1 MTTTSPAADTR
12 GGRWAVPALCTVQFV
27 DVLGATLVVAALPVM
42 LADLDAPAPA
52 ATAVV
57 TSYAVLFGALLMLGA
72 RLGDRYGHAHVLQAG
87 IAMFG
92 AASLLAAL
100 APSVAVLV
108 AARAALGAAAAA
120 SVPSALRLLTAA
132 APQGEARRR
141 ALVAWSATGA
151 AAGASGLVLGG
162 VLTDLAGWRLL
173 FWANVPLAVLLL
185 LAVGRT
191 APATPRQRDG
201 SLDVAGA
208 ALLTAAIAAVVTGA
222 ALLEEAAHRGAAV
235 GLLLAG
241 AAAAAVL
248 PAVERR
254 ASDPLVTPAAVRDP
268 HLRSG
273 ALASIANTATT
284 SSAVTLATLHLQ
296 QVQGYSASAAGLA
309 LVPFSL
315 CVVVGATLA
324 ARLLRRLPTR
334 TAASVGLT
342 VIAAGN
348 AALLADSLG
357 PWILPAAVGVSGL
370 GIGVSSVA
378 ATSLGTDVAPTLQGT
393 AAGVLNTAAQ
403 LGTALGVAAV
413 LLVATT
419 TEQLPLPLTGTPLG
433 WLLATTAAAAAA
445 ALLRQV
451 APRPAPADN
460 LSR

>member
-1 MTTTSPAADTR
+1 M
-12 GGRWAVPALCTVQFV
+12 
-27 DVLGATLVVAALPVM
+27 
-42 LADLDAPAPA
+42 
-52 ATAVV
+52 
-57 TSYAVLFGALLMLGA
+57 
-72 RLGDRYGHAHVLQAG
+72 
-87 IAMFG
+87 
-92 AASLLAAL
+92 
-100 APSVAVLV
+100 
-108 AARAALGAAAAA
+108 
-120 SVPSALRLLTAA
+120 LLTAA
-132 APQGEARRR
+132 APQGDARRR
-141 ALVAWSATGA
+141 ALAAWSATGA

-191 APATPRQRDG
+191 AA
-201 SLDVAGA
+201 V
-208 ALLTAAIAAVVTGA
+208 AAVVTGA
-222 ALLEEAAHRGAAV
+222 ALLEGAAHRGAAV

-254 ASDPLVTPAAVRDP
+254 AGDPLVTPAAGRDP

-273 ALASIANTATT
+273 ALASFANTATT
-284 SSAVTLATLHLQ
+284 SSAVTLATLHVQ
-296 QVQGYSASAAGLA
+296 QVQGHSASAAGLA

-315 CVVVGATLA
+315 CVVVGAALA
-324 ARLLRRLPTR
+324 AHLLRRLPTR

-357 PWILPAAVGVSGL
+357 PWVLPAAVGVSGL

-393 AAGVLNTAAQ
+393 AGGVLNTAAQ

-413 LLVATT
+413 LLVAAT

-433 WLLATTAAAAAA
+433 WLLAATAAAAAA
-445 ALLRQV
+445 VLLRQV
-451 APRPAPADN
+451 APRAAPADDVP
-460 LSR
+460 R